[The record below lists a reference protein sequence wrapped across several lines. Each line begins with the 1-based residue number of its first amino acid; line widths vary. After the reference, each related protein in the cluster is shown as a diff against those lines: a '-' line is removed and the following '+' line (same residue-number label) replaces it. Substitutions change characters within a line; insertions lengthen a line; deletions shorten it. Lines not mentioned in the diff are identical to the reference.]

1 MLENIRNK
9 NRKDFYKSMKYGSDA
24 INFYTGMRE
33 EVKSRRENISIA
45 RNTAVTFCGQT
56 TQLSSSLSPK
66 RDN

>member
-9 NRKDFYKSMKYGSDA
+9 NRKAFYKSMKYGSDA
-24 INFYTGMRE
+24 INFYMRE